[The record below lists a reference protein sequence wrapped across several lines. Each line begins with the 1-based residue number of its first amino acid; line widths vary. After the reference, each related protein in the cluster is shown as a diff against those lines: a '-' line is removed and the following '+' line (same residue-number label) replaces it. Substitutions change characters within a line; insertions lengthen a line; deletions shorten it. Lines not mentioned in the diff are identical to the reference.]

1 MAPRCDGRLLP
12 AARHLAV
19 KAYIERDNLV
29 NKGHEIHELCL
40 DRSRTVFQANCHFLA
55 GDHAADADARAI
67 IALLDLRIRERIH
80 Q

>member
-1 MAPRCDGRLLP
+1 LFA

-19 KAYIERDNLV
+19 KAYFERNNLM

-40 DRSRTVFQANCHFLA
+40 DRSRTVFRANCHFLA
-55 GDHAADADARAI
+55 GDHAAEADARAI
-67 IALLDLRIRERIH
+67 IELLDLRIRERIR

>member
-1 MAPRCDGRLLP
+1 M
-12 AARHLAV
+12 
-19 KAYIERDNLV
+19 